1 MFSQCRAFVIA
12 TTQAESRVLELMGQH
27 LGFGEVVS
35 SAGGARS
42 ELRTNLT
49 FFFVDY
55 RMDDDA
61 MADVIEAVR
70 EDHRGKLSYSPILL
84 FSEDGSTAYK
94 RKYVHFGFDDVI
106 ELPASR
112 DALVSRIGAQLYS
125 DQLYIETKD
134 YFGPDRR
141 RMDAGSD
148 LRVTASAYTQVLFDR
163 DPRRGVH
170 VIARE
175 RRGHRF
181 RPQPA
186 AATHFMPKLFGLG
199 AR

>member
-1 MFSQCRAFVIA
+1 MFEQCRAFIVA
-12 TTQAESRVLELMGQH
+12 TTQAESRVLELMAQH
-27 LGFGEVVS
+27 LGFGGITS
-35 SAGGARS
+35 STGEARGS
-42 ELRTNLT
+42 VRANVT
-49 FFFVDY
+49 FFFVGH
-55 RMDDDA
+55 RMDDPA

-84 FSEDGSTAYK
+84 FTEDGSTACK

-106 ELPASR
+106 ELPAPR
-112 DALVSRIGAQLYS
+112 DTLVSRIGAQLYS
-125 DQLYIETKD
+125 DQLYVETKD

-141 RMDAGSD
+141 RLDSGAE
-148 LRVTASAYTQVLFDR
+148 LRIGASAYTQVLFER
-163 DPRRGVH
+163 DPRRGIH
-170 VIARE
+170 VISRE

-186 AATHFMPKLFGLG
+186 PSTHFMPKLFGLG